1 MIGKSSLMLLG
12 MAAVA
17 GAVLFETSFKVQELE
32 ESLSAVNRQIVA
44 EHDAIQVL
52 HAEWALLNEPSR
64 LDHLAKEFLPL
75 QPAETR
81 QYAAIA
87 TIPDRKIPDPALIP
101 VVSANGTLVPRIKPI
116 PIAARPAPVTPK
128 RDDTVMV
135 AKAEPKAVARPVT
148 AAPPRE
154 DSMGVL
160 IAKLGSAR

>member
-17 GAVLFETSFKVQELE
+17 GAVLFETSFKVQELDE
-32 ESLSAVNRQIVA
+32 NLSAINRQIVA

-52 HAEWALLNEPSR
+52 RAEWALLNEPSR

-75 QPAETR
+75 QPAETK

-87 TIPDRKIPDPALIP
+87 TIPDRKIPDIVP
-101 VVSANGTLVPRIKPI
+101 VAAIAGPLVPRAKPI
-116 PIAARPAPVTPK
+116 PVAAARPAPAAAK
-128 RDDTVMV
+128 HDDAVMV
-135 AKAEPKAVARPVT
+135 AKADPKP
-148 AAPPRE
+148 AAPRAAAPAPVRE

-160 IAKLGSAR
+160 IAKLGSTR